1 MCRVNV
7 MPLGLLGRKVG
18 MTQVYGEDGRAI
30 GVTVIEAGPCFV
42 LQVRTAERDGY
53 SAVQL
58 GFGEKPRRLA
68 SRAERGHVAAISSK
82 RSKAR
87 AELKIEPVPK
97 ASCEPPRFIREF
109 RIDADDAACEVVQKL
124 TLDLLAEVSH

>member
-1 MCRVNV
+1 M
-7 MPLGLLGRKVG
+7 MPYMIAVFLPPCGVITNQVDAQLNIRINIMSLGLLGRKVG
-18 MTQVYGEDGRAI
+18 MTQIYGEDGRAI

-87 AELKIEPVPK
+87 
-97 ASCEPPRFIREF
+97 
-109 RIDADDAACEVVQKL
+109 
-124 TLDLLAEVSH
+124 T